1 MIRPIRKAGSLVM
14 RGGDGSMDGWMDG
27 WMEEFYVLFAPIEWQ
42 GQGYQTSQI
51 VATD

>member
-27 WMEEFYVLFAPIEWQ
+27 WMHGWMEEFYVLFAPIHCVSN
-42 GQGYQTSQI
+42 Y
-51 VATD
+51 